1 MDAWDGDNYN
11 VNGYK
16 FGLKVCHRRR
26 EYEEKC
32 CEFDFKNSENAFP
45 GTIYWKKFIGSTIEM
60 DASSINSQNDN
71 TCQMLDLNATSL
83 LEVSNITI
91 TVFPR
96 VSVQGVES
104 LWGDSRFLPAD
115 WGS

>member
-1 MDAWDGDNYN
+1 MDFYGGGNYN
-11 VNGYK
+11 GNDYK
-16 FGLKVCHRRR
+16 FGLKVCH
-26 EYEEKC
+26 EEKC
-32 CEFDFKNSENAFP
+32 CKFDLKNSENAFP
-45 GTIYWKKFIGSTIEM
+45 GTIYWKKFANSTTEM
-60 DASSINSQNDN
+60 DASSINSQNN
-71 TCQMLDLNATSL
+71 NSCQMLDLNATSL

-104 LWGDSRFLPAD
+104 LWGDCRFIPAD

>member
-1 MDAWDGDNYN
+1 MKFSLSETTKLQIEKVKLRIVDGDNYN
-11 VNGYK
+11 GNGYK

-32 CEFDFKNSENAFP
+32 CEFDFKNSDNAFP
-45 GTIYWKKFIGSTIEM
+45 GTIYWKKFTNSTIEI

-71 TCQMLDLNATSL
+71 SCQMLDLNATSL

-91 TVFPR
+91 R
-96 VSVQGVES
+96 VIPE
-104 LWGDSRFLPAD
+104 LC
-115 WGS
+115 